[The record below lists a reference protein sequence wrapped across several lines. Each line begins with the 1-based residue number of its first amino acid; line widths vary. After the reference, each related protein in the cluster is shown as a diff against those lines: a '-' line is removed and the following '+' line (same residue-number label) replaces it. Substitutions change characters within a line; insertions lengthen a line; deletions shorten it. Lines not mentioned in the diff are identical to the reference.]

1 MANEH
6 RTGMTSAHSGF
17 ISRFTLGTGALTFA
31 AKDTLDIAGYPT
43 RAGSPVLQNAPEA
56 TAHATVIQQLLDSG
70 GCQLQ
75 GKTTLH

>member
-43 RAGSPVLQNAPEA
+43 RAGSPVLQKCPGGDSACDGDS
-56 TAHATVIQQLLDSG
+56 TAAR
-70 GCQLQ
+70 
-75 GKTTLH
+75 

>member
-1 MANEH
+1 LPPK
-6 RTGMTSAHSGF
+6 
-17 ISRFTLGTGALTFA
+17 I
-31 AKDTLDIAGYPT
+31 LDIAGYPT

-75 GKTTLH
+75 GKRRFMSWPLA